1 MGRFTDIE
9 TFYCKFDKKKGYKC
23 SVKFRVRYSNNS
35 DQVSVET
42 EGGEHTHDQE
52 EVELEEG
59 HPNYLRWTVAQTKV
73 VMTGVMNEAT
83 PTVIRR
89 NLRNVFPEGKLQ
101 TANQLSNKI
110 GHCRKLISASKS
122 IFTTGDLKEFISHR
136 LGVPLDRNQMNVAF
150 TRLLT
155 TREKITLDSHWY

>member
-89 NLRNVFPEGKLQ
+89 NLRNVFPEGKLLTSFPIRLP
-101 TANQLSNKI
+101 TAENYYL
-110 GHCRKLISASKS
+110 
-122 IFTTGDLKEFISHR
+122 
-136 LGVPLDRNQMNVAF
+136 PLRVF
-150 TRLLT
+150 LPLET
-155 TREKITLDSHWY
+155 